1 MQMTLRFLGA
11 AQNVTGSRYLLET
24 NGCKILVDCGLYQE
38 REFQSRNWDPF
49 VVPPAEIDA
58 VFLTHAHLDH
68 CGLLPK
74 LVKEGYSGPIY
85 CTEATA
91 DIAKI
96 IILDA
101 AKLQEED
108 AAYKQKRHKKEGRKG
123 PFSPGALYTIEDA
136 LACFPLF
143 SPLPY
148 KKTVTIRE
156 GIDAKLY
163 EAGHVL
169 GSSLIKITV
178 NHVAQARSV
187 LFTGDMG
194 RSNKPILRDPSV
206 VHEADYVLVES
217 TYGDRVHHSTEDVKQ
232 QLSEVINRTM
242 NRGGTLIVPSFALER
257 SQEVLYHVNELLV
270 EGAIAPMKVFVDSP
284 MATSITKVFAHHPE
298 LYDKA
303 MKQHMND
310 RHSPFTFPGL
320 QLVETKQQSQAIT
333 ESRGPTMVIAGSG
346 MCTGG
351 RVKHHLVRHITCPE
365 DTIMFVGYQAGGTL
379 GRNIVDG
386 QEEVRILGE
395 NYRVEAEIVQVHGFS
410 AHADKTEI
418 LQWLRG
424 LETSPKKVFVV
435 HGEAQSAFHFQQYLQ
450 AETGW
455 DVTVPAYQD
464 AVALE

>member
-1 MQMTLRFLGA
+1 
-11 AQNVTGSRYLLET
+11 
-24 NGCKILVDCGLYQE
+24 
-38 REFQSRNWDPF
+38 
-49 VVPPAEIDA
+49 
-58 VFLTHAHLDH
+58 
-68 CGLLPK
+68 
-74 LVKEGYSGPIY
+74 
-85 CTEATA
+85 
-91 DIAKI
+91 
-96 IILDA
+96 
-101 AKLQEED
+101 
-108 AAYKQKRHKKEGRKG
+108 
-123 PFSPGALYTIEDA
+123 
-136 LACFPLF
+136 LF

-148 KKTVTIRE
+148 KKTVTIQK
-156 GIDAKLY
+156 GIEAKLY

-178 NHVAQARSV
+178 NHMSEARSV

-194 RSNKPILRDPSV
+194 RSNKPILRDPSI

-217 TYGDRVHHSTEDVKQ
+217 TYGDRVHHGTEDVKR
-232 QLSEVINRTM
+232 QLAEVINRTM
-242 NRGGTLIVPSFALER
+242 KRGGTIIVPSFALER

-320 QLVETKQQSQAIT
+320 QLVETKQQSQAIS

-351 RVKHHLVRHITCPE
+351 RVKHHLVRHITRPE
-365 DTIMFVGYQAGGTL
+365 DTIMFVGYQAAGTL
-379 GRNIVDG
+379 GRTIVEG
-386 QEEVRILGE
+386 QKEVRILGE
-395 NYRVEAEIVQVHGFS
+395 DYPVAAEVVQVRGFS

-424 LETSPKKVFVV
+424 LQTSPKKVFVV
-435 HGEAQSAFHFQQYLQ
+435 HGERQSAFHFQQYLQ
-450 AETGW
+450 TETGW
-455 DVTVPAYQD
+455 DVMVPAYQD
-464 AVALE
+464 TVILA

>member
-1 MQMTLRFLGA
+1 MEMMLRFLGA
-11 AQNVTGSRYLLET
+11 AQNVTGSRYLLEA

-49 VVPPAEIDA
+49 MVPPAEIDA

-74 LVKEGYSGPIY
+74 LVKDGYSGRIY

-96 IILDA
+96 IMLDA

-108 AAYKQKRHKKEGRKG
+108 AAYKQKRHKKEGREG
-123 PFSPGALYTIEDA
+123 PFSPCALYAIEDA
-136 LACFPLF
+136 VACFPLF

-148 KKTVTIRE
+148 NKTVTIRE
-156 GIDAKLY
+156 GIVAKLY

-169 GSSLIKITV
+169 GSSLIKITA
-178 NHVAQARSV
+178 NHASEARSV

-194 RSNKPILRDPSV
+194 RPNKPILRDPSI
-206 VHEADYVLVES
+206 VHETDYVLVES
-217 TYGDRVHHSTEDVKQ
+217 TYGDRVHHGTENVKQ
-232 QLSEVINRTM
+232 QLADVINRTT
-242 NRGGTLIVPSFALER
+242 NRGGTIIVPSFALER

-310 RHSPFTFPGL
+310 RHSPFMFPGL
-320 QLVETKQQSQAIT
+320 QLVETKQQSQAIN

-351 RVKHHLVRHITCPE
+351 RVKHHLVRHITRPE
-365 DTIMFVGYQAGGTL
+365 DTIMFVGYQATGTL
-379 GRNIVDG
+379 GRAIVSG
-386 QEEVRILGE
+386 HKEVRILGE
-395 NYRVEAEIVQVHGFS
+395 DYPVVAEIVQVRGFS

-424 LETSPKKVFVV
+424 LETSPTKVFVV
-435 HGEAQSAFHFQQYLQ
+435 HGEAQSAAHFQAYLQ

-455 DVTVPAYQD
+455 DVAVPAYQD
-464 AVALE
+464 AVILA

>member
-11 AQNVTGSRYLLET
+11 AQNVTGSRYLLEA

-38 REFQSRNWDPF
+38 RDFQSRNWEPF
-49 VVPPAEIDA
+49 VVPADQIDA

-91 DIAKI
+91 EIAKI
-96 IILDA
+96 IIMDA
-101 AKLQEED
+101 GKLQEED
-108 AAYKQKRHKKEGRKG
+108 AEYKQKRHKKEGREG
-123 PFSPGALYTIEDA
+123 PFPPAALYTIEDA
-136 LACFPLF
+136 IACFPLF
-143 SPLPY
+143 HPLPY

-178 NHVAQARSV
+178 NHVAEARSV

-194 RSNKPILRDPSV
+194 RPNKPILRDPSI
-206 VHEADYVLVES
+206 VHETDYILVES
-217 TYGDRVHHSTEDVKQ
+217 TYGDRVHHGTEDVKRQ
-232 QLSEVINRTM
+232 MAEVINRTM

-257 SQEVLYHVNELLV
+257 SQEVLYHVNELLM
-270 EGAIAPMKVFVDSP
+270 EGAIAPMKVFLDSP
-284 MATSITKVFAHHPE
+284 MATSITKVFARHPE
-298 LYDKA
+298 LYDQD
-303 MKQHMND
+303 MIQHMNE

-320 QLVETKQQSQAIT
+320 QLVETKQQSQAIS
-333 ESRGPTMVIAGSG
+333 ESHGPTMIIAGSG

-351 RVKHHLVRHITCPE
+351 RVKHHLVTHITRRE
-365 DTIMFVGYQAGGTL
+365 DTVMFVGYQAASTL
-379 GRNIVDG
+379 GRYIVEG
-386 QEEVRILGE
+386 QKDVRILGE
-395 NYRVEAEIVQVHGFS
+395 DYRVQAEIVQVHGFS

-424 LETSPKKVFVV
+424 LEKAPKKVFVV
-435 HGEAQSAFHFQQYLQ
+435 HGEVQSAFHFQQYLQ

-455 DVTVPAYQD
+455 DVMVPAYQD
-464 AVALE
+464 AVVLD

>member
-1 MQMTLRFLGA
+1 MEMILRFLGA
-11 AQNVTGSRYLLET
+11 AQNVTGSRYLLEA
-24 NGCKILVDCGLYQE
+24 NGGKILVDCGLYQE

-49 VVPPAEIDA
+49 VVPPSEIDA

-96 IILDA
+96 IIMDA

-108 AAYKQKRHKKEGRKG
+108 AAYKQKRHKKEGREG
-123 PFSPGALYTIEDA
+123 PFPPAALYTIEDA
-136 LACFPLF
+136 FACFPLF
-143 SPLPY
+143 HPLPY
-148 KKTVTIRE
+148 KKTVAIRE
-156 GIDAKLY
+156 GIEAKLY

-178 NHVAQARSV
+178 NHVADARSV

-194 RSNKPILRDPSV
+194 RSNKPILRDPSI
-206 VHEADYVLVES
+206 VHETDYVLVES
-217 TYGDRVHHSTEDVKQ
+217 TYGDRVHHSAEDVKQ
-232 QLSEVINRTM
+232 QLADVINRTM

-365 DTIMFVGYQAGGTL
+365 DTVMFVGYQAGGTL

-395 NYRVEAEIVQVHGFS
+395 NYKVEAEIVQVRGFS

-424 LETSPKKVFVV
+424 LEASPKKVFVV
-435 HGEAQSAFHFQQYLQ
+435 HGEAQSALHFQQYLQ

-455 DVTVPAYQD
+455 DITVPAYQD
-464 AVALE
+464 AVTLE

>member
-11 AQNVTGSRYLLET
+11 AQNVTGSRYLLEA

-38 REFQSRNWDPF
+38 RDFLERNWEPF
-49 VVPPAEIDA
+49 VVSPSKIDA

-85 CTEATA
+85 CTQATA
-91 DIAKI
+91 ELAKI
-96 IILDA
+96 VLMDA

-108 AAYKQKRHKKEGRKG
+108 AAYKQKRHKKEGREG
-123 PFSPGALYTIEDA
+123 PFPSDALYTIEDA

-163 EAGHVL
+163 EAGHVM

-178 NHVAQARSV
+178 NHEQPPRSV

-194 RSNKPILRDPSV
+194 RPNKPILRDPSI
-206 VHEADYVLVES
+206 VHETDYVLVES
-217 TYGDRVHHSTEDVKQ
+217 TYGDRIHHGTEDVKQ
-232 QLSEVINRTM
+232 HMADVINRTM

-257 SQEVLYHVNELLV
+257 SQEVLYYVNELLI
-270 EGAIAPMKVFVDSP
+270 EGAIAPMKVFLDSP
-284 MATSITKVFAHHPE
+284 MATSITKVFAQHPE
-298 LYDKA
+298 LFDKD
-303 MKQHMND
+303 MIQHVKD
-310 RHSPFTFPGL
+310 RHSPFMFPGL
-320 QLVETKQQSQAIT
+320 QLVETKQQSQAIN
-333 ESRGPTMVIAGSG
+333 ESRGPTMIIAGSG

-351 RVKHHLVRHITCPE
+351 RVKHHLVKHIENP
-365 DTIMFVGYQAGGTL
+365 DNTIMFVGYQAAGTL
-379 GRNIVDG
+379 GRHIVQGDK
-386 QEEVRILGE
+386 EVRILGE
-395 NYRVEAEIVQVHGFS
+395 NYKVQAEVVQVHGFS

-418 LQWLRG
+418 LNWLRG
-424 LETSPKKVFVV
+424 FETAPKKVFVV
-435 HGEAQSAFHFQQYLQ
+435 HGEVQSATHFREYLES
-450 AETGW
+450 ETGW
-455 DVTVPAYQD
+455 DVMMPAYQD
-464 AVALE
+464 AVVLD